1 MLAERVM
8 CEFRADSLDV
18 SGDPSYEELV
28 TRTLAES
35 SELNLIFGSGAGD
48 CVLGTSYG
56 APMAGASSL
65 QGNRSFGNYSG
76 VLAGNTCNGCRSR
89 TVLTDSQFGQ
99 SYWPR

>member
-1 MLAERVM
+1 MW
-8 CEFRADSLDV
+8 EFVIDSLGV
-18 SGDPSYEELV
+18 SGDPPYKELV
-28 TRTLAES
+28 SRTLAGA
-35 SELNLIFGSGAGD
+35 SELNLNFGSGAGD

-76 VLAGNTCNGCRSR
+76 VLVGNTCNGCRSR
-89 TVLTDSQFGQ
+89 TVLTNSQFGQ